1 MHPVSAKSAPT
12 TAKSAS
18 ADSEKRTPLRA
29 GYLPTLPSTL
39 QWGTMNLRTSS
50 WMLGGAALLLL
61 AAGLGFLQP
70 GTAKE
75 SSGTR
80 EAAEAAAASRPLSAD
95 LLREYNRAGR
105 LDGFVRHAL
114 SRPEAGGVFYAVQAL
129 RRCHGI
135 AGAGAATAG
144 PASSE
149 ARAAAETL
157 RKRCAGLSAEDTGD
171 RRIARL
177 AADGL
182 RRKDPL
188 LAMALRAGKS
198 AYQAPER
205 RQSLLSDLLA
215 AGDPLLVQDVAT
227 RLAVR
232 TDAGTGTRGYR
243 FEGVFH
249 PQSQDDGME
258 LAFYLLP
265 CGLGLDCTRA
275 TDWDLLARCAN
286 GFGCA
291 ASRQDYV
298 QAALQGRPG
307 AYERTMALYRR
318 MLDAIRDGRID
329 AFA

>member
-1 MHPVSAKSAPT
+1 MHPDRARSALT

-18 ADSEKRTPLRA
+18 TNSETRTPLRA
-29 GYLPTLPSTL
+29 GYPPALPSTL

-70 GTAKE
+70 GTAEE

-80 EAAEAAAASRPLSAD
+80 EAAEAARASLPLSAD

-114 SRPEAGGVFYAVQAL
+114 SHPQAGGVFYAVQAL

-135 AGAGAATAG
+135 AGTEPGAAR

-157 RKRCAGLSAEDTGD
+157 RQRCAGLSAEDTGD

-232 TDAGTGTRGYR
+232 TEAGTGTRGYR

-249 PQSQDDGME
+249 PQSQDDGVE

-265 CGLGLDCTRA
+265 CGLGLDCTQA

-286 GFGCA
+286 GFECA

-318 MLDAIRDGRID
+318 MLDAIRAGRID

>member
-1 MHPVSAKSAPT
+1 
-12 TAKSAS
+12 
-18 ADSEKRTPLRA
+18 
-29 GYLPTLPSTL
+29 
-39 QWGTMNLRTSS
+39 MNLRTSS
-50 WMLGGAALLLL
+50 WMLGGTALLLL
-61 AAGLGFLQP
+61 AAGLGFLRP
-70 GTAKE
+70 GTAEE

-80 EAAEAAAASRPLSAD
+80 EAAEAAQAARPLSAD

-114 SRPEAGGVFYAVQAL
+114 SQPEAGGVFYAVQAL

-135 AGAGAATAG
+135 AGTGAAAPG
-144 PASSE
+144 PASSA

-157 RKRCAGLSAEDTGD
+157 RQRCAGLSAEDTGD
-171 RRIARL
+171 RRIVRL

-198 AYQAPER
+198 AYQAPDR

-232 TDAGTGTRGYR
+232 TDAGSGMRGYR
-243 FEGVFH
+243 FEGVFF
-249 PQSQDDGME
+249 PQSQDDTME

-265 CGLGLDCTRA
+265 CGLGLDCTQA

-286 GFGCA
+286 GFECT
-291 ASRQDYV
+291 ASRQEHVRAVLRD
-298 QAALQGRPG
+298 RPG

-318 MLDAIRDGRID
+318 MLDAIRAGRID